1 MKVEVRIK
9 RMNIISPFNSE
20 TLDTDELEEAERR
33 VQDLRIMLIKQ
44 TAEARVAASSLDDKA
59 AVERIASN
67 EKQAKADL
75 QFLAEVLAI
84 LVMIA
89 ESYDNRGLHKMRA
102 ESLRDIYPRLTSHPG
117 RYHKSRPSGRITITS
132 RQQARSHPRS
142 RPQPGL

>member
-9 RMNIISPFNSE
+9 KMNIISPFNSE

-102 ESLRDIYPRLTSHPG
+102 ESLRDRADFLLNLALKRSGTGQLTPFAGVEH
-117 RYHKSRPSGRITITS
+117 RKSS
-132 RQQARSHPRS
+132 
-142 RPQPGL
+142 